1 MSLPDFLPWA
11 AVSVGIFAGAI
22 VSGLVGFAFSAV
34 AGSILLHLLAPV
46 EAVPLMMACST
57 VTQVISLVALRGTVK
72 WNGNLLLIASGM
84 IGVFP
89 ALYLLRHVET
99 ETFRLGFG
107 IFLALYAGFMLFRP
121 AVAKRGVEPGYV
133 RQFAVGFGGGL
144 IGGLTAMP
152 GALPTMWCD
161 LRGLSK
167 ERQRAI
173 VQPYITTLQVFAL
186 AVMASRGGLSRDLA
200 LQLVLYLPALA
211 AGAWLGIAI
220 FRKINHLLFRRLV
233 LALLLVS
240 GLVLIA

>member
-1 MSLPDFLPWA
+1 MSLPDLFPWILI
-11 AVSVGIFAGAI
+11 STGIFAGAI

-34 AGSILLHLLAPV
+34 AGSILLHLLAPA
-46 EAVPLMMACST
+46 EAIPLMMACST
-57 VTQVISLVALRGTVK
+57 VTQVVSLVTLRGTVK

-84 IGVFP
+84 IGIFP
-89 ALYLLRHVET
+89 ALYLLGHVET
-99 ETFRLGFG
+99 EAFRFGFG
-107 IFLALYAGFMLFRP
+107 IFLALYAGYMLFRP
-121 AVAKRGVEPGYV
+121 AMAGRNIEPGYV

-161 LRGLSK
+161 RRGLSK

-173 VQPYITTLQVFAL
+173 VQPYITTLQIFAL
-186 AVMASRGGLSRDLA
+186 TVMASRGGLSPDLA

-211 AGAWLGIAI
+211 AGAWLGVVI
-220 FRKINHLLFRRLV
+220 FRRINHALFRRVV

>member
-1 MSLPDFLPWA
+1 MSLPDLLPWA
-11 AVSVGIFAGAI
+11 VVSVGIFAGAI

-34 AGSILLHLLAPV
+34 AGSILLHLLSPA
-46 EAVPLMMACST
+46 EAIPLMMACST
-57 VTQVISLVALRGTVK
+57 VTQVISLVTLRGTVK
-72 WNGNLLLIASGM
+72 WSGNLLLIASGM
-84 IGVFP
+84 IGIFP

-99 ETFRLGFG
+99 EMFRSGFG
-107 IFLALYAGFMLFRP
+107 IFLALYAACMLLRP
-121 AVAKRGVEPGYV
+121 AVAGRSVEPGYI

-173 VQPYITTLQVFAL
+173 VQPYITTLQIFAL
-186 AVMASRGGLSRDLA
+186 AVMASRGGLSPDLA
-200 LQLVLYLPALA
+200 LQLLLYLPALA
-211 AGAWLGIAI
+211 AGAWLGVVI
-220 FRKINHLLFRRLV
+220 FRKINHTLFRRVV